1 MTSAKKWS
9 NLQKFNSWNEI
20 EQYLDVSNFKYLSKV
35 QINELPR
42 TQNTKLPSAKWPFLY
57 KVKVE
62 KILKGSL
69 DSIPSPSPSVKI
81 QFMVGIAGHCQQ
93 TFGNKKFVYITQQ
106 CFALLPQVN
115 FPDNNLNFHW
125 RWRWWD
131 QIQAIFLNFFYFIQK
146 CMLKLLQNNN
156 DQTGNYKVCQY
167 SWPLTTEPS
176 RYFITISISP
186 VHAFTR

>member
-1 MTSAKKWS
+1 MKKTQVLLLELWFGFCVYKFLSILSQEKMTSAKKWS

-115 FPDNNLNFHW
+115 FPDNNLNFHR

-131 QIQAIFLNFFYFIQK
+131 HIHGTFLNLFYLNNLETPQPQK
-146 CMLKLLQNNN
+146 
-156 DQTGNYKVCQY
+156 
-167 SWPLTTEPS
+167 
-176 RYFITISISP
+176 
-186 VHAFTR
+186 